1 MAAVQQTNSQT
12 PVSTPGTTAIQ
23 SKKDTENPQDRFL
36 NLLKKKKK
44 NQDPLKPMDN
54 AEVTSQM
61 AQISTVSGIEKLN
74 TTLKLLTTDME
85 DSMSVEATAMIGHEA
100 FAPGN
105 FISLQNGKAMAGV
118 EFDQAVDRMEVT
130 IVDSAGATVRVLDLG
145 PQPVGLNTI
154 SWDGKTS
161 NGSVAADGE
170 YTFVINATQGEN
182 SVKGS
187 SLSLSTVKSVTA
199 GENGALLDMGKLGL
213 VNLSDIKRVF

>member
-12 PVSTPGTTAIQ
+12 PVSSPSTTAIQ
-23 SKKDTENPQDRFL
+23 SKTDTENPQDRFL
-36 NLLKKKKK
+36 KLLITQLK

-85 DSMSVEATAMIGHEA
+85 DSKSLEATSMIGHDA
-100 FAPGN
+100 FAPGS

-130 IVDSAGATVRVLDLG
+130 ILDSNGATVRVMDLG
-145 PQPVGLNTI
+145 AQPVGLNTI
-154 SWDGKTS
+154 SWDGMTS
-161 NGSVAADGE
+161 SGSKAADGE
-170 YTFVINATQGEN
+170 YTFIINAIQGET
-182 SVKGS
+182 SVKGNPF
-187 SLSLSTVKSVTA
+187 SLSTVKSVTA
-199 GENGALLDMGKLGL
+199 GDNGALLDMGKLGL

>member
-12 PVSTPGTTAIQ
+12 PVSSPSTTAIQ

-36 NLLKKKKK
+36 KLLITQLK

-85 DSMSVEATAMIGHEA
+85 DSKALEATSMIGHDA

-105 FISLQNGKAMAGV
+105 FLSLQNGKAMAGV

-130 IVDSAGATVRVLDLG
+130 ILDSNGATVRVMDLG
-145 PQPVGLNTI
+145 AQPVGLNTI
-154 SWDGKTS
+154 SWDGMTS
-161 NGSVAADGE
+161 SGSKAADGE
-170 YTFVINATQGEN
+170 YTFIINAIQGET
-182 SVKGS
+182 SVKGNPF
-187 SLSLSTVKSVTA
+187 SLSTVKSVTA
-199 GENGALLDMGKLGL
+199 GDNGALLDMGKLGL

>member
-12 PVSTPGTTAIQ
+12 PVSTTGATAIQ

-36 NLLKKKKK
+36 KLLITQLK

-85 DSMSVEATAMIGHEA
+85 DSKSLEATSMIGHDA

-130 IVDSAGATVRVLDLG
+130 ILDSNGATVKVMDLG
-145 PQPVGLNTI
+145 AQPVGLNTI
-154 SWDGKTS
+154 SWDGMTS
-161 NGSVAADGE
+161 SGSKAADGE
-170 YTFVINATQGEN
+170 YTFIINAIQGET
-182 SVKGS
+182 SVKGNPF
-187 SLSLSTVKSVTA
+187 SLSTVKSVTA
-199 GENGALLDMGKLGL
+199 GDNGALLDMGKLGL